1 MTEFKTGVIRPVE
14 CFKEGWELIKDQYW
28 MLFGITFV
36 GVIIGSFTMYILL
49 GAMMCGIY
57 YSYLQKI
64 DGKKIEFDALWV
76 GIQKWLPGFV
86 VMLLIIVPMIIVYM
100 IIYVPFIMAAV
111 MGSKLN
117 SEELTALFIGAAA
130 LDIVLI
136 VLMTCFHTLLIFSFP
151 LLIDR
156 NLGAW
161 QSITTSAKAVWQNL
175 GGIAGMIG
183 VAFVGSFVAVILTC
197 GFGAYFLMPI
207 MFAGYAVAY
216 RKVFPALGNQ
226 GFNPPPPS
234 AVQGGGRY
242 NQNV

>member
-1 MTEFKTGVIRPVE
+1 MTEFKTGAIRPVE

-28 MLFGITFV
+28 LLFGITFV
-36 GVIIGSFTMYILL
+36 GIFIGAFSMYILL

-57 YSYLQKI
+57 FCYLQKI
-64 DGKKIEFDALWV
+64 DGKIVSFDGLWF
-76 GIQKWLPGFV
+76 GFEKFLPSFV
-86 VMLLIIVPMIIVYM
+86 LLLLMLIPVIIVYV
-100 IIYVPFIMAAV
+100 IIYIPIMIAA
-111 MGSKLN
+111 MMASRL
-117 SEELTALFIGAAA
+117 SSDELMLLFGGAI
-130 LDIVLI
+130 IVDVILI
-136 VLMTCFHTLLIFSFP
+136 VLMTCFHTLLMFSFP
-151 LLIDR
+151 LIIDR

-161 QSITTSAKAVWQNL
+161 QSITTSAKAVWRNL
-175 GGIAGMIG
+175 GGIAGMLG
-183 VAFVGSFVAVILTC
+183 VAIVVSILATVLTC

-234 AVQGGGRY
+234 AFQGAGSY